1 MRQHTDYSLR
11 KFEYS
16 VESMEITP
24 AALES
29 TQTTGCLLDPA
40 TGAGNDV
47 TDEDRRIEY

>member
-1 MRQHTDYSLR
+1 MRYHTDYSLR

-16 VESMEITP
+16 VESMKITL

>member
-1 MRQHTDYSLR
+1 M
-11 KFEYS
+11 
-16 VESMEITP
+16 TP